1 MSYQNVL
8 LIDDDPDDRE
18 IFVSAMEIVSPASTC
33 IVVRSAAEAFD
44 RLTKELIHPDII
56 FLDLNMPVMNGQQ
69 FLKEIKGS
77 SGLATIPVVVLSTSS
92 HRGTIEVTK
101 ELGAQDF
108 ITKPD
113 KFDQLV
119 YRLQQIFIPSK

>member
-18 IFVSAMEIVSPASTC
+18 IFVSAMEIVSPVSTC
-33 IVVRSAAEAFD
+33 IAIRSAAEAFD
-44 RLTKELIHPDII
+44 QLTQELVHPDII

-69 FLKEIKGS
+69 FLKEIKGNP
-77 SGLATIPVVVLSTSS
+77 GLAAIPVVVLSTSS
-92 HRGTIEVTK
+92 HHGTIEVTK

-119 YRLQQIFIPSK
+119 DRLQQIFTPSK